1 MTTDSITPGRDL
13 EAEGQVCVKTM
24 VENIKAAKSLCPL
37 DTPEKADQV
46 VPFWDKFYKVI
57 GFTTL
62 DIELETAVLAHPD
75 ILGLMPDIRYVMGE
89 CEGALE
95 VTWADRVAAAQDAT
109 DAWQIFNTT
118 PIHEFY
124 EYVLKA
130 EWSGLLSIMDK
141 APESI
146 AILGSGAMPETAVWV
161 TNWAKKQAKTVRIHS
176 LELLPDR
183 LEKSIKVL
191 DRLCEDTQ
199 HCTFEAG
206 DIKEAPQDLRQH
218 DVVYFN
224 AAVGSTTLEKENIL
238 LSVVSRMRPGAFVL
252 TRSTHSIKT
261 MAYPVSRVTQVE
273 RSEKLLTVNTAS
285 QDPNS
290 AASEEVAA
298 SPHMPAKWRAWEERE
313 REFYHFQG
321 SLV

>member
-13 EAEGQVCVKTM
+13 EAEGQVYVKTM

-130 EWSGLLSIMDK
+130 EWSGLLSVMDK

-161 TNWAKKQAKTVRIHS
+161 TNWAKKQAKTVQIHS
-176 LELLPDR
+176 LELLPER

-206 DIKEAPQDLRQH
+206 DIKDAPRDLRQH

-238 LSVVSRMRPGAFVL
+238 LSVLTRMRPGAFVL

-261 MAYPVSRVTQVE
+261 MAYPVSYVTQVE
-273 RSEKLLTVNTAS
+273 RSEQLITVDTAS

-290 AASEEVAA
+290 AASEKAA
-298 SPHMPAKWRAWEERE
+298 TSPHMPVERRAWEERE
-313 REFYHFQG
+313 REFYHF
-321 SLV
+321 

>member
-1 MTTDSITPGRDL
+1 MAIDAPNGRDL
-13 EAEGQVCVKTM
+13 EGEAQVYVKTM
-24 VENIKAAKSLCPL
+24 VENVKAAKALCPL
-37 DTPEKADQV
+37 DTPEKTDQV
-46 VPFWDKFYKVI
+46 VPFWAGFYKVI

-62 DIELETAVLAHPD
+62 DLELETAVLAHPE
-75 ILGLMPDIRYVMGE
+75 ILSLMPDIRYVMGE

-95 VTWADRVAAAQDAT
+95 VTWAERVAAAKDST
-109 DAWQIFNTT
+109 EAWQIYTTT

-130 EWSGLLSIMDK
+130 EWSGLLSVMDQ
-141 APESI
+141 APKSI

-161 TNWAKKQAKTVRIHS
+161 TGWAKKQAKTVRIHS

-191 DRLCEDTQ
+191 DTLRGDIE
-199 HCTFEAG
+199 HCTFESG
-206 DIKEAPQDLRQH
+206 DIRDAPKDLREH

-238 LSVVSRMRPGAFVL
+238 LGVVSRMRSGAFVL

-261 MAYPVSRVTQVE
+261 MAYPVSGV
-273 RSEKLLTVNTAS
+273 A
-285 QDPNS
+285 PNLS
-290 AASEEVAA
+290 
-298 SPHMPAKWRAWEERE
+298 K
-313 REFYHFQG
+313 
-321 SLV
+321 

>member
-1 MTTDSITPGRDL
+1 MTTDSIIPGRDL
-13 EAEGQVCVKTM
+13 EVEAQVYVKTM
-24 VENIKAAKSLCPL
+24 VENIKAAKALCPL
-37 DTPEKADQV
+37 DTPEKTDQV
-46 VPFWDKFYKVI
+46 VPFWNGFYKVI

-75 ILGLMPDIRYVMGE
+75 ILGLMPDIRCVMGQ

-95 VTWADRVAAAQDAT
+95 VTWAERVAAAQDAT

-130 EWSGLLSIMDK
+130 EWLGLLSVMDK

-161 TNWAKKQAKTVRIHS
+161 TNWAKKQAKTVRIHR

-191 DRLCEDTQ
+191 DRLCDDTQ

-206 DIKEAPQDLRQH
+206 DIKDAPRDLREH

-238 LSVVSRMRPGAFVL
+238 LSVVSRMRSGAFVL

-261 MAYPVSRVTQVE
+261 MAYPVSCVTQVE
-273 RSEKLLTVNTAS
+273 MSEQQLTVDTAS

-290 AASEEVAA
+290 ASGEEVAT
-298 SPHMPAKWRAWEERE
+298 SPHMPAEWRAWEERE
-313 REFYHFQG
+313 REFYHF
-321 SLV
+321 

>member
-1 MTTDSITPGRDL
+1 
-13 EAEGQVCVKTM
+13 
-24 VENIKAAKSLCPL
+24 
-37 DTPEKADQV
+37 
-46 VPFWDKFYKVI
+46 
-57 GFTTL
+57 
-62 DIELETAVLAHPD
+62 
-75 ILGLMPDIRYVMGE
+75 
-89 CEGALE
+89 
-95 VTWADRVAAAQDAT
+95 
-109 DAWQIFNTT
+109 
-118 PIHEFY
+118 
-124 EYVLKA
+124 
-130 EWSGLLSIMDK
+130 MDK

-206 DIKEAPQDLRQH
+206 DIKDAPQDLREH

-238 LSVVSRMRPGAFVL
+238 LSVVSRMRSGAFVL

-261 MAYPVSRVTQVE
+261 MAYPVSCVTQVE
-273 RSEKLLTVNTAS
+273 RGERRLTVDTAS
-285 QDPNS
+285 QDSDS
-290 AASEEVAA
+290 ASGEEIAT
-298 SPHMPAKWRAWEERE
+298 SPHMPVEWRAWEERE
-313 REFYHFQG
+313 CEFYHF
-321 SLV
+321 

>member
-1 MTTDSITPGRDL
+1 MAIDATNGRDL
-13 EAEGQVCVKTM
+13 EGEAQVYVKTM
-24 VENIKAAKSLCPL
+24 VDNVKGAKSLCPL
-37 DTPEKADQV
+37 DTPEKTDQV
-46 VPFWDKFYKVI
+46 VPFWAGFYKVI

-62 DIELETAVLAHPD
+62 DLELETAVLAHPE
-75 ILGLMPDIRYVMGE
+75 ILNLMPDIRYVMGE

-95 VTWADRVAAAQDAT
+95 VTWAERVAAARDPT
-109 DAWQIFNTT
+109 DAWQIYTTT

-130 EWSGLLSIMDK
+130 EWSGLLSVMDQ
-141 APESI
+141 APKSI

-161 TNWAKKQAKTVRIHS
+161 TNWAKKHGKDVRIHS

-191 DRLCEDTQ
+191 DKLCGDID

-206 DIKEAPQDLRQH
+206 NIKDAPKDLRDH

-238 LSVVSRMRPGAFVL
+238 LGVVSRMRPGAFVL

-261 MAYPVSRVTQVE
+261 MAYPVSDDGLRDKQ
-273 RSEKLLTVNTAS
+273 
-285 QDPNS
+285 
-290 AASEEVAA
+290 
-298 SPHMPAKWRAWEERE
+298 
-313 REFYHFQG
+313 
-321 SLV
+321 